1 MVSEPQMFYFRG
13 HRLLEILILI
23 FYFYI
28 YMLLTYFSFME
39 SLYNWNPS
47 FSFCRIY
54 DWFFVVVSF
63 MKDFFPLI
71 SRMNCVKVI
80 VLNFVDHI
88 NSNGFFYPWTEG
100 RLFIKPYM
108 ERILDHEHPTLFPD
122 EIFKLFISNYFS
134 N

>member
-1 MVSEPQMFYFRG
+1 MFYFRG

-39 SLYNWNPS
+39 SLYNWKPS

-63 MKDFFPLI
+63 MKDLSYFFSLI
-71 SRMNCVKVI
+71 SRMNCVEVN
-80 VLNFVDHI
+80 VLNFVEQI
-88 NSNGFFYPWTEG
+88 NFDIFCYSCTEG
-100 RLFIKPYM
+100 GIFIKPYM
-108 ERILDHEHPTLFPD
+108 ERILDHAHPTLFPD
-122 EIFKLFISNYFS
+122 ELFEFFISNYFS